1 MSEEQKT
8 LEVLWT
14 PQQVAKYLGL
24 NPVTVY
30 RWLSKGLMLD
40 QTKIIRFSN
49 RVRIPRSEVERIA
62 GVVRKKLET
71 NNNQQAS

>member
-1 MSEEQKT
+1 MSGEVKKE
-8 LEVLWT
+8 LEILWT

-30 RWLSKGLMLD
+30 RWIAEKRMFD
-40 QTKIIRFSN
+40 QTKVIRFSN

-62 GVVRKKLET
+62 GITREKLKGELE
-71 NNNQQAS
+71 